1 MGILENL
8 VYTLSSNFYLIEKNE
23 IFLIDDK
30 TLWSLLFYTTKNK
43 INRLFGEKFNVII
56 KLVRIIV
63 ILIQNIQKKLL

>member
-30 TLWSLLFYTTKNK
+30 TLWSLLFYITKNE

-56 KLVRIIV
+56 KIIRIIV

>member
-8 VYTLSSNFYLIEKNE
+8 VYTLSLNFYLIEKNE

-30 TLWSLLFYTTKNK
+30 TPWSLLFYTIKNE

-56 KLVRIIV
+56 KIIRIIM
-63 ILIQNIQKKLL
+63 ILIENIQKKLL

>member
-30 TLWSLLFYTTKNK
+30 TLWSLLFYTTKNE

-56 KLVRIIV
+56 KPIRIIV
-63 ILIQNIQKKLL
+63 ILI

>member
-30 TLWSLLFYTTKNK
+30 TLWSLLFFTTKNE

-56 KLVRIIV
+56 KLIRIIV

>member
-30 TLWSLLFYTTKNK
+30 TLWSLLFYTTKNE

-56 KLVRIIV
+56 KLIRIIL

>member
-30 TLWSLLFYTTKNK
+30 TLWSLLFYIIKNE

-56 KLVRIIV
+56 KIIRIIV

>member
-8 VYTLSSNFYLIEKNE
+8 VYTLGSNFYLIEKNE

-30 TLWSLLFYTTKNK
+30 TLWSLLFYTTKNE

-56 KLVRIIV
+56 KIIRIIV

>member
-30 TLWSLLFYTTKNK
+30 TLWSLLFYTTKNE

-56 KLVRIIV
+56 KIIRIIV
-63 ILIQNIQKKLL
+63 ILIQNMQKKLL

>member
-30 TLWSLLFYTTKNK
+30 TLWSLLFYTTKNE

-56 KLVRIIV
+56 KLIRIIV

>member
-30 TLWSLLFYTTKNK
+30 TLWSLLFYTTKNE

-56 KLVRIIV
+56 KIIRIIV

>member
-30 TLWSLLFYTTKNK
+30 TLWSLLFYTTKNEV
-43 INRLFGEKFNVII
+43 NRLFGEKFNVII
-56 KLVRIIV
+56 KLIRIIV